1 MAEECQMNNFL
12 NFDIHIPTTEHSP
25 YGVLVTMYPKLLN
38 ILSGVCGQIHPR
50 P

>member
-1 MAEECQMNNFL
+1 MAEECQMNIFL
-12 NFDIHIPTTEHSP
+12 NFDIPTVTEP
-25 YGVLVTMYPKLLN
+25 YQNRDLVTMYPKLLH